1 MFRADLSRL
10 IDQDLEAS
18 KAKGVTRRVVF
29 HGATTVSN
37 TMSIFHS
44 GFKEPG
50 KGKGSGVLQYG
61 RGCYFARDA
70 ALAGRYAACVDKDLA
85 ELIAENPERLVDTKC
100 MFLAN
105 IIVGDMGVGS
115 HERPQAPKIPGSQT
129 ARRYDT
135 LTDKQEDPAIFVSTH
150 DDQCYP
156 AYLLCFSAP

>member
-1 MFRADLSRL
+1 
-10 IDQDLEAS
+10 
-18 KAKGVTRRVVF
+18 
-29 HGATTVSN
+29 
-37 TMSIFHS
+37 
-44 GFKEPG
+44 
-50 KGKGSGVLQYG
+50 
-61 RGCYFARDA
+61 
-70 ALAGRYAACVDKDLA
+70 VDKDLA